1 MQETARKRVF
11 QHHARMR
18 ERFTNH
24 QLRPGWHADVTHPL
38 YKTSG
43 FVNVSLAHAQTHT
56 RTTPSTTLP
65 IALASRGKRGKPTPN
80 RPRAYPEVTPR
91 RLPYVLQEKRCVL
104 KRCAGELLIG
114 WQVSVRSRKGSL
126 GGCRWVCESENAK
139 TRPASRIFEPY
150 QLAQATSAASSAAV
164 AAQNI
169 MPQAAGANVPMDAN
183 MSAADVFCRTSAKPI
198 DETDLK
204 RSWENYV
211 GRLMTP

>member
-1 MQETARKRVF
+1 MPPPAESAGARA
-11 QHHARMR
+11 AR
-18 ERFTNH
+18 
-24 QLRPGWHADVTHPL
+24 Q
-38 YKTSG
+38 G
-43 FVNVSLAHAQTHT
+43 FAQA
-56 RTTPSTTLP
+56 TPS
-65 IALASRGKRGKPTPN
+65 IRSVSEQNA
-80 RPRAYPEVTPR
+80 